1 MQPNESYQC
10 IIAFVRAGFFEK
22 RLNSYGK
29 GADTHDGPAG
39 ARTPGGRFVG
49 VAHGGDK
56 MNHFS
61 ESDVA
66 FMREAI
72 ALAAKGL
79 GTVSPNPPVGC
90 VIVKQNEVV
99 GRGYHQKFGE
109 AHAEVNAIADA
120 LGNTD
125 GGIAGATAYVT
136 LAPCNHYGKTPPCTE
151 ALVRAGISRVVVAVE
166 DPNPVSGGGL
176 EFLRGKGI
184 TVETGLLTADAAKV
198 MAGFL
203 KFYRAALPHLR
214 LKYAMTLDG
223 KIAAR
228 DGNSQWISCE
238 RSRDYV
244 QTLRMQ
250 SDAILVGA
258 GTALRDQPR
267 LNVRNV
273 ALPQPKRV
281 IADSRLRLT
290 PEMPLFSH
298 TGGEFIV
305 FHALEKPEGKAAALE
320 KIGVKVIPCPGD
332 DGKVDLYQALKALAR
347 DHGVRNVLCE
357 GGATLNAALVHKK
370 LADSAAVFIAPKILG
385 GSGIAPMESA
395 TAYPLA
401 NSPRLVGAEIKTFD
415 DDLYVHGD
423 IVYPT

>member
-1 MQPNESYQC
+1 
-10 IIAFVRAGFFEK
+10 
-22 RLNSYGK
+22 
-29 GADTHDGPAG
+29 
-39 ARTPGGRFVG
+39 
-49 VAHGGDK
+49 
-56 MNHFS
+56 
-61 ESDVA
+61 
-66 FMREAI
+66 
-72 ALAAKGL
+72 
-79 GTVSPNPPVGC
+79 
-90 VIVKQNEVV
+90 
-99 GRGYHQKFGE
+99 
-109 AHAEVNAIADA
+109 
-120 LGNTD
+120 
-125 GGIAGATAYVT
+125 
-136 LAPCNHYGKTPPCTE
+136 
-151 ALVRAGISRVVVAVE
+151 
-166 DPNPVSGGGL
+166 
-176 EFLRGKGI
+176 
-184 TVETGLLTADAAKV
+184 
-198 MAGFL
+198 
-203 KFYRAALPHLR
+203 HLR

-228 DGNSQWISCE
+228 DGSSQWISCE

-250 SDAILVGA
+250 SDAILIGS

-320 KIGVKVIPCPGD
+320 KIGVKVIACPGD

-395 TAYPLA
+395 TAYP
-401 NSPRLVGAEIKTFD
+401 SPTPPGSWERKSKRSMTTSTCTATSSIPPDRPVARRRGVGEK
-415 DDLYVHGD
+415 
-423 IVYPT
+423 PTKKAGRRGLLFR